1 MDPKAREQKL
11 DAWLDDALAHYNDAE
26 PRAGLE
32 QRILATVRAEE
43 RTPRRRWWVR
53 WSPALAAVAA
63 IVIVVIAVRPMWRLA
78 QPNTHKPLASL
89 QQEPRRDEK
98 VEATTGTT
106 DKAARSYEMAA
117 DKSRTRVEKPG
128 AAEVTTASKNTAR
141 ANSERRADE
150 IPSSQTSAARTS
162 NMPLERAEP
171 ARSQAL
177 AQDADVVTLQ
187 VPVQQEVPVA
197 AAGGVASQVV
207 ARSVPLPRRNSVT
220 SPMMAAKGLPTPMA
234 ATSITPEERLML
246 QAAMNGGL
254 QPAKEQMP
262 PRDELL
268 PMVKIPEIEIEN
280 ISEK

>member
-1 MDPKAREQKL
+1 MDPKDREQKL

-26 PRAGLE
+26 PRAGLA

-53 WSPALAAVAA
+53 WGPAMAAVAA
-63 IVIVVIAVRPMWRLA
+63 IAIVAIAVRPMWRGA
-78 QPNTHKPLASL
+78 QPDTHKPHASL

-98 VEATTGTT
+98 VEATAGTSH
-106 DKAARSYEMAA
+106 KALRSYEMAA

-128 AAEVTTASKNTAR
+128 AAEVATASKGTAK
-141 ANSERRADE
+141 ANSARRTDE
-150 IPSSQTSAARTS
+150 IPPSQTLMARNS
-162 NMPLERAEP
+162 NMPVERAEP
-171 ARSQAL
+171 ARSQSL
-177 AQDADVVTLQ
+177 GRDADIVTLQ
-187 VPVQQEVPVA
+187 VPVQQEVPIA

-220 SPMMAAKGLPTPMA
+220 SPMMAAKGLPVPMPT
-234 ATSITPEERLML
+234 TSITPEERLML

-254 QPAKEQMP
+254 QPAREQMP
-262 PRDELL
+262 PKDELL